1 MPTGRVKF
9 FDDVR
14 GFGFIEPD
22 EGGQD
27 IFVHIRNVER
37 AGMNTLA
44 EGQPISFDVMADP
57 KKGGKTAA
65 INLRSA

>member
-22 EGGQD
+22 DGGRD
-27 IFVHIRNVER
+27 VFVHAKALR
-37 AGMNTLA
+37 ATGLDSLS
-44 EGQPISFDVMADP
+44 EGQAVEFDAALDDRT
-57 KKGGKTAA
+57 GKTAA
-65 INLRSA
+65 INLRSV